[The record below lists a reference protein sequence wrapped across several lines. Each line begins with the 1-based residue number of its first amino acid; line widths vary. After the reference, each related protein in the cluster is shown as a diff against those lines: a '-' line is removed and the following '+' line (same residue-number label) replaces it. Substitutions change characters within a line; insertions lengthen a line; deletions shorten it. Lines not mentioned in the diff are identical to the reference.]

1 MNMARKKRV
10 WYPGAAYHV
19 VSRAN
24 RKGHLFRDKRDYKFY
39 LDILRKTK
47 AKYDFSLLAYC
58 LMTNHVHLQIRT
70 KEVEIWRLMHQI
82 NLFYAKYFNYKYDLV
97 GHLFQGRYFSKIIKD
112 KLYNLAVN
120 RYIHLNPVVASIV
133 NKPELYSKSS
143 YNIYLA
149 QKNDDLVDT
158 SEILSYFEQNR
169 TIYKKFTETE
179 EINKKLDQEIK
190 AECEL

>member
-1 MNMARKKRV
+1 
-10 WYPGAAYHV
+10 
-19 VSRAN
+19 AN

-58 LMTNHVHLQIRT
+58 LMTNHVHLQIWT

-149 QKNDDLVDT
+149 RKNDDLVDT